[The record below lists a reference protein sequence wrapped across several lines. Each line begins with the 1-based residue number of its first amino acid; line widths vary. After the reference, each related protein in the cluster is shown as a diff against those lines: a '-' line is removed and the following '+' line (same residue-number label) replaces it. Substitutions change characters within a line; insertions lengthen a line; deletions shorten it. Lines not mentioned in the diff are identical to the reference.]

1 MFAKYADVFHRVR
14 EMMVEFDIHR
24 RGIRSKNVSMKSV
37 PRHLFVDPPYQ
48 MDAYNDHPLPIG
60 YGQTISQPFVVALM
74 AEAAQIG
81 KNDKVLE
88 VGTGSGYSAAVLA
101 NLAKEVYTIENI
113 PELAEAAT
121 ARLFS
126 LGYNNVHVKHGDG
139 SVGWPEAGPFDAIIV
154 TAAAP
159 KVPPSLKVQLKPLGR
174 LVIPVAAQDS
184 GALGEALMRVT
195 KIPSGG
201 GFSQEYLTG
210 VRFVPLVGKEGFPQ
224 PEEE

>member
-1 MFAKYADVFHRVR
+1 
-14 EMMVEFDIHR
+14 
-24 RGIRSKNVSMKSV
+24 
-37 PRHLFVDPPYQ
+37 
-48 MDAYNDHPLPIG
+48 
-60 YGQTISQPFVVALM
+60 M

-88 VGTGSGYSAAVLA
+88 VGTGSGYSAAMLA
-101 NLAKEVYTIENI
+101 NLAQEVFTIENI

-126 LGYNNVHVKHGDG
+126 LGYSNVRVKQGDG

-159 KVPPSLKVQLKPLGR
+159 KVPPSLKIQLKPLGR

-184 GALGEALMRVT
+184 GAQGEALMRVT

-201 GFSQEYLTG
+201 GFSLEYLTG
-210 VRFVPLVGKEGFPQ
+210 VRFVPLVGQEGFPKS
-224 PEEE
+224 EEE